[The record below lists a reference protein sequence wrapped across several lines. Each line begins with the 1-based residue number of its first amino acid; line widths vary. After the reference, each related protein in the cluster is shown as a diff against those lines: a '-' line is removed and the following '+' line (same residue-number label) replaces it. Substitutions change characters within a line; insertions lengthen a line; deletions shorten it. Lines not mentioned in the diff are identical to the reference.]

1 MLTRQ
6 ERNEEMQ
13 KKIIKEE
20 NRETRKKIVIIC
32 FKLIIVMIIL
42 SITFYLYTTYVSSKI
57 ITVKEQRIINEK
69 LPSNFDGLKIIQI
82 SDIHYGSTI
91 FIKDIKKL
99 IKLINERRPDLVV
112 FTGDLVDK
120 NYKLKSKEQENLI
133 TELKKINTTIGKYA
147 VMGEE
152 DSTQFNTIMKQS
164 NFTVLNNTYDLIYK
178 DNNNPILL
186 IGINN
191 SKNNIDINNAYNYF
205 EQPTHNSNIYTITL
219 LHKPDSVDEILQKYQ
234 TDLFLAGHS
243 HNGQVK
249 IPYFGNIFKKEGAK
263 KYNDEFYQINDAK
276 LYISSGIG
284 TNENGFRLFCRPS
297 INFFRLSS
305 N

>member
-164 NFTVLNNTYDLIYK
+164 NFTVLNNSYDLIYK

-249 IPYFGNIFKKEGAK
+249 TPYFGSIFKKEGAK

>member
-1 MLTRQ
+1 MLTRE
-6 ERNEEMQ
+6 ERNEEIQ

-32 FKLIIVMIIL
+32 FKVIILLIIL

-164 NFTVLNNTYDLIYK
+164 NFTILNNTYDLIYK

-249 IPYFGNIFKKEGAK
+249 IPYFGSIFKKEGAK